1 MTKTE
6 HFPAAVEARPHG
18 NRGHLRRKLSPMAY
32 VELGQ
37 DNGGILLN
45 LSEGGF
51 AVQSA
56 LALNSREFPE
66 LRFQVPSLQGWLTA
80 SGRIVWISDSKK
92 EAGIQFTEL
101 PGDARTEIQKWVAAE
116 GTPEQSRERIPVG
129 APPPVT
135 TPSPVA
141 ARPPIASPKETV
153 GPRQNFDERY
163 RGTGGD
169 HEGGVAYDAR
179 ENGKQAERESAR
191 AQRETVGAATAET
204 PVQDFHFTDYS
215 MFAAAPEREVVWA
228 QPARHKGGWRAAVL
242 AVLMAAAFFTLG
254 ATLGRET
261 VNRWVAY
268 AEAWTQSQF
277 ATAPAPKTTPP
288 AAPDQAPLADVSN
301 NGTAKATTGEE
312 QGQAKSSETPGT
324 NPGPAENSDDAKVA
338 TEGKSDV
345 GAKVG
350 KTEGVSGG
358 PARDAASASAGVSS
372 TRNGSAAGGNERRAG
387 RLTESVV
394 SRESRQPIADP
405 SRTSTDHS
413 ILVNAPEPG
422 SAPFF
427 VNFSNEAVSAS
438 GAIAMSARRSV
449 EILPRSSAASSTAQR
464 VVIGKLIVHSQ
475 PFYPAEARSR
485 GIEGSVELRAKIG
498 RTGQVVGVTPVSGP
512 WLLFPAAVAAVREWR
527 YEPTYVNG
535 DPVETLADITIVFRL
550 R

>member
-1 MTKTE
+1 M
-6 HFPAAVEARPHG
+6 
-18 NRGHLRRKLSPMAY
+18 RRKLSPMAY

-56 LALNSREFPE
+56 LALTSREFPE

-116 GTPEQSRERIPVG
+116 GTPEKSRERIPVA
-129 APPPVT
+129 APPPVAPPNET
-135 TPSPVA
+135 LG
-141 ARPPIASPKETV
+141 ARKQS
-153 GPRQNFDERY
+153 FDAPY
-163 RGTGGD
+163 RG
-169 HEGGVAYDAR
+169 AR
-179 ENGKQAERESAR
+179 VNGTQPERESAR
-191 AQRETVGAATAET
+191 TQREAVGAAMTEA
-204 PVQDFHFTDYS
+204 PPQDFHFTDYS

-242 AVLMAAAFFTLG
+242 AILVAALFFTLG
-254 ATLGRET
+254 ATVGRET

-268 AEAWTQSQF
+268 AGAWTQNQF
-277 ATAPAPKTTPP
+277 APAPAPKTTPP
-288 AAPDQAPLADVSN
+288 AAPDQVPPADASN
-301 NGTAKATTGEE
+301 DRTAKNTAGEE
-312 QGQAKSSETPGT
+312 QAKSGETPGANT
-324 NPGPAENSDDAKVA
+324 GPADNSDDAKVA
-338 TEGKSDV
+338 SEGTSDAE
-345 GAKVG
+345 AKAG
-350 KTEGVSGG
+350 KTDAASSGS
-358 PARDAASASAGVSS
+358 ARDAASASAGVSS
-372 TRNGSAAGGNERRAG
+372 ARRANAAGGNERRAG
-387 RLTESVV
+387 RFTESVV

-413 ILVNAPEPG
+413 ILVNAPKPG

-438 GAIAMSARRSV
+438 GAIAMSARRSL
-449 EILPRSSAASSTAQR
+449 EILPRSSAASSGTER
-464 VVIGKLIVHSQ
+464 VVIGKLIVHSE

-485 GIEGSVELRAKIG
+485 GIEGSVELRAKVG

-512 WLLFPAAVAAVREWR
+512 WLLFPTAVAAVREWR

-535 DPVETLADITIVFRL
+535 DPVETLADVTIVFRL